1 MNKCREKIKPKLP
14 KTQDE
19 LRLSDDYLLTN
30 EHYLFLRYD
39 NLNLNQRIIIFM
51 SDHGIE
57 WKRESKMLFSDGI
70 LKNSPAFSYQFYAN
84 FTQKK

>member
-1 MNKCREKIKPKLP
+1 
-14 KTQDE
+14 
-19 LRLSDDYLLTN
+19 
-30 EHYLFLRYD
+30 
-39 NLNLNQRIIIFM
+39 M

-84 FTQKK
+84 FTQKKWYDFSCSIYSATKLKRLMDAYKKCQISLLDYLNSIAANI